1 MLISGII
8 AAGGRGTRLGE
19 AEPKQFLDLGGRPV
33 IGWSIEAFS
42 RAGEIGEI
50 ILVCPMNYV
59 EKTREYA
66 KKYCAGK
73 PFQVVTGGT
82 TRQES
87 VLNGLNSSSR
97 NLNWIAVHD
106 AARPFI
112 TSQEVDSVC
121 LMARDVGA
129 AIAGAKIVDTVK
141 KVHSQI
147 ITRTL
152 DRSSLVAAFTPQVCR
167 KKDLLSAYDII
178 ASRTGFTA
186 TDEASLLENAGI
198 SVAVHLSSSI
208 NFKITTASDLDIAR
222 AVASYM
228 MEKQKKNEQ

>member
-1 MLISGII
+1 MLVSGII
-8 AAGGRGTRLGE
+8 AAGGTGTRLGD

-42 RAGEIGEI
+42 LANEVGEI

-59 EKTREYA
+59 EKTREYGE
-66 KKYCAGK
+66 KYCAGK

-87 VLNGLNSSSR
+87 VLNGLNSSSK
-97 NLNWIAVHD
+97 NLNWVAVHD
-106 AARPFI
+106 AARPFV

-141 KVHSQI
+141 EVHSQI

-152 DRSSLVAAFTPQVCR
+152 DRSSLVAAFTPQVCK
-167 KKDLLSAYDII
+167 KKDLLSAYDI
-178 ASRTGFTA
+178 ASRTGFAA

-198 SVAVHLSSSI
+198 SVAVHFSSSI

-222 AVASYM
+222 AVASF
-228 MEKQKKNEQ
+228 MEKQKKHEQ